1 VKVVKNKKLVI
12 AITGPIGSGKT
23 IVLDYLSQQGYPT
36 ISADKINQQLLT
48 KKSHI
53 KKINKLLFQTKSNT
67 LNKTAIRE
75 LIFKDKTKKKLLE
88 SYLHPLII
96 KEITKKLAK
105 STKTTFIEVALLYE
119 SDFNLKVDLVMAVI
133 ASEAL
138 IIERIEKRDAISRT
152 LIKEILA
159 NQKSISFLKKEADVI
174 INNEKT
180 RRETFQQ
187 LDQFLKQLR
196 GDNNGDL

>member
-1 VKVVKNKKLVI
+1 MKVVKNKKLVI

-23 IVLDYLSQQGYPT
+23 IALDYLSQQGYPT

-180 RRETFQQ
+180 RRETYQQ